1 MSEDGRHHL
10 TADGVNGQISIIG
23 NKFRISRK
31 RFLAFMSQGMK
42 GDKEILISQISS
54 VQFKKA
60 GVLTNGYIQV
70 SFMGGTEAQRGL
82 SQASGDENT
91 VIFSA
96 RQQSAFERIKEH
108 IDSFRDAP
116 HEPSRSSTDIDDLE
130 RLAALKDRGIITESE
145 FEAKKRQILGL

>member
-82 SQASGDENT
+82 SQAS
-91 VIFSA
+91 
-96 RQQSAFERIKEH
+96 
-108 IDSFRDAP
+108 
-116 HEPSRSSTDIDDLE
+116 
-130 RLAALKDRGIITESE
+130 
-145 FEAKKRQILGL
+145 